1 MDPFLLG
8 NLAPD
13 LKNSKGTLSMKKR
26 WSTIVD
32 DGNTIVDKWKGHGIK
47 YKLQATTVR
56 TRIHGMLRRTDR
68 RVLSN
73 GS

>member
-13 LKNSKGTLSMKKR
+13 LKNSKGKPSKKKR

-32 DGNTIVDKWKGHGIK
+32 YGNAIVDKWKGHSIK

-56 TRIHGMLRRTDR
+56 TRIHGVVRRTDR
-68 RVLSN
+68 RVLGN

>member
-1 MDPFLLG
+1 MDPVLLG

-13 LKNSKGTLSMKKR
+13 LKNNKGKSSKKKR

-32 DGNTIVDKWKGHGIK
+32 DGNAIVNKRKGHSIK

-56 TRIHGMLRRTDR
+56 TRIYGMVRRTDR
-68 RVLSN
+68 RVLGN